1 MKLND
6 LMQVVNAVKSMNDK
20 ELNLIIDAI
29 KQNRKRTSVLSST
42 QFSVGQ
48 KVIFGKPRGV
58 HGGLKKVGV
67 IEKMNP
73 TKAIVSV
80 YDSFAKR
87 TNKWRV
93 PYSLMKA
100 VA

>member
-1 MKLND
+1 MKYQE
-6 LMQVVNAVKSMNDK
+6 LMQVVNAVKSMN
-20 ELNLIIDAI
+20 ENEISLIIDAI

-48 KVIFGKPRGV
+48 KVMFGKPRN
-58 HGGLKKVGV
+58 GLKKVGV

-73 TKAIVSV
+73 TKAIISV
-80 YDSFAKR
+80 YDNLAKR

-93 PYSLMKA
+93 PYSLMKGIA
-100 VA
+100 

>member
-6 LMQVVNAVKSMNDK
+6 LMQVVNAVKSMNEK
-20 ELNLIIDAI
+20 EINLIIDAI

-48 KVIFGKPRGV
+48 KVIFGKPRGQ
-58 HGGLKKVGV
+58 KRSGV

-73 TKAIVSV
+73 TKALISV
-80 YDSFAKR
+80 YDNFAKR

>member
-1 MKLND
+1 MKYQD
-6 LMQVVNAVKSMNDK
+6 LMQVVNAVKSMNNK
-20 ELNLIIDAI
+20 EINLIIDAI
-29 KQNRKRTSVLSST
+29 KQNRKRSSVLSST

-48 KVIFGKPRGV
+48 KVIFGKPRN
-58 HGGLKKVGV
+58 GGLQKVGV

-73 TKAIVSV
+73 AKAIIQV
-80 YDSFAKR
+80 YDNSTK
-87 TNKWRV
+87 NLNNWRV